1 VYGILGD
8 REKHS
13 KADEE
18 FSTSIVEGLSGYVGV
33 LHHGAFTVR
42 GATLR
47 GMARNRGQRAMI
59 WLFLLCKEEVMF
71 GRLDFDLRPYSLE
84 VPCLLPLKYNFDWFS

>member
-1 VYGILGD
+1 VCHLYWLTAALAASVVHFGLAGESVYGILGD

-13 KADEE
+13 KEDEE

-47 GMARNRGQRAMI
+47 GVARNRGQRAMI
-59 WLFLLCKEEVMF
+59 WFLCFVK
-71 GRLDFDLRPYSLE
+71 
-84 VPCLLPLKYNFDWFS
+84 KK

>member
-13 KADEE
+13 KEDEE

-33 LHHGAFTVR
+33 LHHGALYGT
-42 GATLR
+42 
-47 GMARNRGQRAMI
+47 QRCAP
-59 WLFLLCKEEVMF
+59 WQGTTASGL
-71 GRLDFDLRPYSLE
+71 
-84 VPCLLPLKYNFDWFS
+84 